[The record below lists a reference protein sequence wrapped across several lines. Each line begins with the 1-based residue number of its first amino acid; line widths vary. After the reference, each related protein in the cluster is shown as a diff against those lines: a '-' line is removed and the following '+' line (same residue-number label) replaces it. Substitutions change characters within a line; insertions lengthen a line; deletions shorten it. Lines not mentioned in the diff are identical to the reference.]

1 MNLIDSFFNID
12 SFSRLLTF
20 AIFLLAGYD
29 LSKSVPRPKSP
40 FSWIAFILAAIVSG
54 YIGMEVNL
62 ISVSGFNVFLNEV
75 ILGLAG
81 GFVVGFVIRMRP
93 RFKMH

>member
-1 MNLIDSFFNID
+1 MDSFFNID
-12 SFSRLLTF
+12 GLSRLLTF
-20 AIFLLAGYD
+20 AVFVLAGFD
-29 LSKSVPRPKSP
+29 LSKSVPRPRSP
-40 FSWIAFILAAIVSG
+40 FSWIVFILAAIVAG

-93 RFKMH
+93 RFKMR